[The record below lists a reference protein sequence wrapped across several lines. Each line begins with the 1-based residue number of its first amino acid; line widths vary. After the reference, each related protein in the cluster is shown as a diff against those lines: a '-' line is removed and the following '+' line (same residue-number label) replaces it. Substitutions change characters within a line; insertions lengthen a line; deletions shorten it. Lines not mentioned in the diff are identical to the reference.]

1 MQMHEAAEVMQ
12 VDSETDANKKL
23 AEGWK
28 LLTVLPGLPL
38 GSNNRTSVIYVLG
51 KRKTVGESS
60 IN

>member
-1 MQMHEAAEVMQ
+1 MQMYEAAEVVQ
-12 VDSETDANKKL
+12 VDGEADANKKL

-28 LLTVLPGLPL
+28 LLAVLPGLPL

-51 KRKTVGESS
+51 KHKTVSESS